1 MRKLKIPI
9 IATIGKYAWE
19 QSGGPRS
26 RSASTAGTLHAKSCQ
41 GELGH
46 GEHSPFLC
54 GSLALYQILNL
65 MNLVWANV

>member
-9 IATIGKYAWE
+9 IATIEKY
-19 QSGGPRS
+19 
-26 RSASTAGTLHAKSCQ
+26 AKSCQ